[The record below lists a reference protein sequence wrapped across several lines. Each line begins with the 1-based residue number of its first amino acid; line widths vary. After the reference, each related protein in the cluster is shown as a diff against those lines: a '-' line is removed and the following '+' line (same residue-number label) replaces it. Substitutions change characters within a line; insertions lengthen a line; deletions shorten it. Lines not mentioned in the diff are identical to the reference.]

1 MVLTFVLIYVVLM
14 ALLGASLGIGHY
26 YTGPGKPYLALLIPA
41 LQSFLI
47 VWFFM
52 HVRRG
57 NGVLRLFAFGALFW
71 LLILFGLSL
80 SDYLTRLPS

>member
-1 MVLTFVLIYVVLM
+1 MVRTFVVVYLM
-14 ALLGASLGIGHY
+14 LMGLLGVSLAIGHAY
-26 YTGPGKPYLALLIPA
+26 NGPGKPYLALLIPA

-57 NGVLRLFAFGALFW
+57 SGVLRMFAFGAFFW

-80 SDYLTRLPS
+80 SDYLTRT